1 MDGATAR
8 RRLARLADQVG
19 RAGPGAAASAF
30 TPAAIVPGGQVLP
43 LFAPDSPLLDASRIG
58 EAESY
63 NHRESNAPAEPVRT
77 VVNVH
82 NPTIEAH
89 ILPEGPQNTGACV
102 IVVPG
107 GGHQIL
113 VIGSEGADCVPYFA
127 RHGISTVILRERLRI
142 DGYDMTTDAMDDT
155 FQAIRLVC
163 VSPAPPLRHHTV
175 TN

>member
-1 MDGATAR
+1 MVLEGQAHAR
-8 RRLARLADQVG
+8 RQLQTAGELGHLFRHVG
-19 RAGPGAAASAF
+19 
-30 TPAAIVPGGQVLP
+30 
-43 LFAPDSPLLDASRIG
+43 LDLG
-58 EAESY
+58 LG
-63 NHRESNAPAEPVRT
+63 
-77 VVNVH
+77 VV
-82 NPTIEAH
+82 E
-89 ILPEGPQNTGACV
+89 
-102 IVVPG
+102 G

>member
-1 MDGATAR
+1 MSRNISSQAR
-8 RRLARLADQVG
+8 DR
-19 RAGPGAAASAF
+19 
-30 TPAAIVPGGQVLP
+30 
-43 LFAPDSPLLDASRIG
+43 APD
-58 EAESY
+58 
-63 NHRESNAPAEPVRT
+63 
-77 VVNVH
+77 VVQCH
-82 NPTIEAH
+82 ARA
-89 ILPEGPQNTGACV
+89 LAL
-102 IVVPG
+102 PG

-163 VSPAPPLRHHTV
+163 VSPPLRRHTV

>member
-8 RRLARLADQVG
+8 RRLARLADHVG
-19 RAGPGAAASAF
+19 RTGAAAASAF

-63 NHRESNAPAEPVRT
+63 NHREPNAPAEPVRT

-175 TN
+175 SR